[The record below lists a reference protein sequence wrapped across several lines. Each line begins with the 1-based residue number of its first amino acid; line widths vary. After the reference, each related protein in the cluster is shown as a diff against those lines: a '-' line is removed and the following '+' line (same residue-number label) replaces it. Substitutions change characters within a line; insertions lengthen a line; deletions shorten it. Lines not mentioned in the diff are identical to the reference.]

1 MSNNSLK
8 KNIYLGI
15 DFSVKKPGIC
25 ILCLEDNQDMKDG
38 KFIFL
43 SEIAEDAP
51 TKAERELMK
60 KVTCDDLHFNFN
72 KHIKPSAKPSQTE
85 LNRIHITQSKLLSM
99 TYMSDINELIDKL
112 IGGDDYE
119 ITIISEGLSFGS
131 SGCAMLDLASYR
143 QVFLNDLLY
152 DFGKPKYENF
162 YVYSPVTV
170 KSVNGV
176 NKKKDIENKSK
187 TPMIDKFKQEN
198 INCTF
203 HKLLCEGVFNKKDK
217 KGVTQTDKYVTGID
231 DLVDAY
237 FMIKT
242 YFLKDFHNNETSVKN

>member
-1 MSNNSLK
+1 MK

-25 ILCLEDNQDMKDG
+25 ILYLEDNQDMKDG

-43 SEIAEDAP
+43 SEIAEDVT

-60 KVTCDDLHFNFN
+60 KVTCDDLHFKFN
-72 KHIKPSAKPSQTE
+72 KHIKTSAKPSQTE
-85 LNRIHITQSKLLSM
+85 LNRMYITQSKLL
-99 TYMSDINELIDKL
+99 TNAYISDINELLDKL

-131 SGCAMLDLASYR
+131 SGRAMLDLAAYR
-143 QVFLNDLLY
+143 QVFLNDLLC
-152 DFGKPKYENF
+152 DLGKPNYENF

-176 NKKKDIENKSK
+176 NKKKDIENKTK
-187 TPMIDKFKQEN
+187 TPMIDKFKEDN
-198 INCTF
+198 IDCTF
-203 HKLLCEGVFNKKDK
+203 HKLLCDGVFNKKDK
-217 KGVTQTDKYVTGID
+217 NGITQPDKYVTGID

-242 YFLKDFHNNETSVKN
+242 YFLKDFHKDETTEKN